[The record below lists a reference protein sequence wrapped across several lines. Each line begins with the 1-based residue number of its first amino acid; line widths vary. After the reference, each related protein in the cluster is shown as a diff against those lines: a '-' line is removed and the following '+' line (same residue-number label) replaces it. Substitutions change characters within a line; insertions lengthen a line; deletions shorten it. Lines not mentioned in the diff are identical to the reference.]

1 MSNETWYK
9 VDNVA
14 KVFLASFS
22 KRDTRSFRVSCTLKE
37 PINKELLVEAL
48 RQTVDGRPQYQVH
61 IHHGVFWH
69 YMEHTE
75 QEARVTE
82 ESQRPCPSLYGP
94 DSEEPLHY
102 TVTYYR
108 NRINLDMFHALS
120 DGNGG
125 LDFLNILVLNY
136 LRLKYPGELTQI
148 AIENGASAN
157 DLEEDSYKQFFEN
170 KGDGKKDE
178 GTPKK
183 AYHIRG
189 LKHPYNQLQFFEV
202 HMSAKDVL
210 VHAKEAEATLT
221 SYLGARLMMA
231 VHDDMPALQRKKP
244 ITISMPVNL
253 RNFFPSETGRNFFN
267 SVYVSH
273 VFKGDETIESLAK
286 IFDTQLKSS
295 LTPEQISIR
304 MDNYEKIEQ
313 LLFVRMVPLFI
324 KNPVV
329 KIASRREVKR
339 VTAVISNLGRL
350 SVPAEMKEYIKSYA
364 AFCSTNTLFITCL
377 SYGDD
382 LTFGVACAYQNTS
395 VLKNFFRGLTNLGIE
410 ASIEATEI
418 IN

>member
-1 MSNETWYK
+1 MTNETWYK

-37 PINKELLVEAL
+37 PISKELLIEAL
-48 RQTVDGRPQYQVH
+48 RLTVEGRPQYQVH

-69 YMEHTE
+69 YMEHTT
-75 QEARVTE
+75 QEARVYE
-82 ESQRPCPSLYGP
+82 ENQRPCPSLYGP

-102 TVTYYR
+102 TVTYYK

-136 LRLKYPGELTQI
+136 LRLRYPGKLTDI
-148 AIENGASAN
+148 SMESGASAS
-157 DLEEDSYKQFFEN
+157 DLEQDSYKQFYE
-170 KGDGKKDE
+170 KGTIKSDND
-178 GTPKK
+178 TPKK

-189 LKHPYNQLQFFEV
+189 LRHPYHQLQFFEV
-202 HMSAKDVL
+202 HMSAKEVL
-210 VHAKEAEATLT
+210 KHSKAAKATLT
-221 SYLGARLMMA
+221 SYLGARLMIA
-231 VHDDMPALQRKKP
+231 IHEDMPALQKKRP
-244 ITISMPVNL
+244 VTLSMPVNL

-267 SVYVSH
+267 SVYISH
-273 VFKGDETIESLAK
+273 VFRGDETIEGLAQL
-286 IFDTQLKSS
+286 FDAQLKES
-295 LTPEQISIR
+295 LNPEQISIR
-304 MDNYEKIEQ
+304 MNHYEKIEQ

-324 KNPVV
+324 KNPIV
-329 KIASRREVKR
+329 KIASKREIRR

-350 SVPAEMKEYIKSYA
+350 SIPEEMEEYISSYA

-377 SYGDD
+377 TYGDD
-382 LTFGVACAYQNTS
+382 LTFGIACAYQNTS
-395 VLKNFFRGLTNLGIE
+395 VLKNFFRGLTDLGID

>member
-37 PINKELLVEAL
+37 PISEELLQEAL
-48 RQTVDGRPQYQVH
+48 HQTCEGRPQYQVS
-61 IHHGVFWH
+61 IHRGVFWH
-69 YMEHTE
+69 YMEHTDAE
-75 QEARVTE
+75 ITVCE
-82 ESQRPCPSLYGP
+82 ETDRPCPSLYGP
-94 DSEEPLHY
+94 DSSGPLHY

-136 LRLKYPGELTQI
+136 LRLKYPGELLDI
-148 AIENGASAN
+148 SIENGASAN
-157 DLEEDSYKQFFEN
+157 DLEQDSFKQFYE
-170 KGDGKKDE
+170 KKKSLATKE
-178 GTPKK
+178 FVPKK

-202 HMSAKDVL
+202 HMSALELLK
-210 VHAKEAEATLT
+210 HSKAAGASLT

-231 VHDDMPALQRKKP
+231 LYQDMPALQRKKP
-244 ITISMPVNL
+244 ITLSMPVNL
-253 RNFFPSETGRNFFN
+253 RNFFPSATGRNFFN

-273 VFKGDETIESLAK
+273 TFSGDETIDSLAK
-286 IFDTQLKSS
+286 LFDTKLKES
-295 LTPEQISIR
+295 LTPEAISAR

-313 LLFVRMVPLFI
+313 LLLVRMVPLFI

-329 KIASRREVKR
+329 KLAAKREIKK

-350 SVPAEMKEYIKSYA
+350 NIPEELMQYIDSYS
-364 AFCSTNTLFITCL
+364 AFCSTNTMFMTCL
-377 SYGDD
+377 TYGDD

-395 VLKNFFRGLTNLGIE
+395 ILKNFFRGLTDLGVH
-410 ASIEATEI
+410 ATIEATEI